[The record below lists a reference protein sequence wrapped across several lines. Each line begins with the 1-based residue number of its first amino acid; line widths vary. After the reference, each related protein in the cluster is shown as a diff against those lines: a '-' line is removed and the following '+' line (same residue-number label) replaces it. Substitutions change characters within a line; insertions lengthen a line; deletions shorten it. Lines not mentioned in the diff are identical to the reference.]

1 MVYTVVSEDRSL
13 SRVAQLCTADDNASQ
28 VVKDAVADYLPK
40 VVFDLNGATGSV
52 NEVVLKDG
60 VSYTLPAVETLNV
73 TAPEGKK
80 FAGYEISGK
89 TYNAGDVVTISG
101 KVTVKTLWR
110 NAQ

>member
-1 MVYTVVSEDRSL
+1 M
-13 SRVAQLCTADDNASQ
+13 
-28 VVKDAVADYLPK
+28 PK
-40 VVFDLNGATGSV
+40 IVFDLNGATGSV
-52 NEVVLKDG
+52 SEVVLKDG
-60 VSYTLPAVETLNV
+60 VTYTLPVAEALNV
-73 TAPEGKK
+73 TAPAGKE